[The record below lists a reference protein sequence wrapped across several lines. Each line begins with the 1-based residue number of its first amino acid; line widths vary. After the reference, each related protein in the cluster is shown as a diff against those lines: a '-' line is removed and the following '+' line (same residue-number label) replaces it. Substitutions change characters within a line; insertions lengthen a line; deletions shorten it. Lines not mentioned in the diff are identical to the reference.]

1 MRKLVVIS
9 ILMVVAILPMG
20 CRKRPKGVL
29 SEKEMIGLIA
39 DMEVAQGYFMAT
51 DEGEYTQRD
60 RDGAAQYVLDKHH
73 LTKAEFDS
81 TMTWY
86 GRNVDEY
93 RKLCEKVDKELTKR
107 QKRIPGE
114 KLESEVIED
123 MWPYSRHF
131 AYNNRMG
138 SDNLIFS
145 IPAKDILPGDRI
157 NWKLRML
164 NPPDGNVMIGVEYD
178 NGTSSYSYQSLYSQ
192 NKVDLTLQTD
202 TAKRVKRVFGKLRLK
217 PAGVETVWI
226 DSIALGRLPYDSTLY
241 YRVFSQRK
249 VGVPARPKPI
259 MQIDSLDREDKI
271 VAEIE
276 ADQR

>member
-1 MRKLVVIS
+1 MLI
-9 ILMVVAILPMG
+9 AILILPTA

-29 SEKEMIGLIA
+29 SEKEMVNLVA
-39 DMEVAQGYFMAT
+39 DLEVAQGYFMAV
-51 DEGEYTQRD
+51 DDGEYDQLD
-60 RDGAAQYVLDKHH
+60 RDGAVQYVLDKHH

-86 GRNVDEY
+86 GRNIDQY

-107 QKRIPGE
+107 QQRIPGE
-114 KLESEVIED
+114 KQESEVIQD

-131 AYNNRMG
+131 TYNDRVG

-164 NPPDGNVMIGVEYD
+164 NPPGGNVMIGVEYD
-178 NGTSSYSYQSLYSQ
+178 NGTSSYLYQGLYNQ

-202 TAKRVKRVFGKLRLK
+202 TAKRVKRVFGKLRLT
-217 PAGVETVWI
+217 PTGVETVWI

-241 YRVFSQRK
+241 YRAFSQRK
-249 VGVPARPKPI
+249 VGVPTRPKPR
-259 MQIDSLDREDKI
+259 MEMDSIDKEDNI
-271 VAEIE
+271 LAEIDAE
-276 ADQR
+276 QR